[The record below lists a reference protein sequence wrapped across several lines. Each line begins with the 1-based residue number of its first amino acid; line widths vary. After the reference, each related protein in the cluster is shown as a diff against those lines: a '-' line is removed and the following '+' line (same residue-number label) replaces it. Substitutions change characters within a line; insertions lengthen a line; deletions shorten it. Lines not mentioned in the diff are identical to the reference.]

1 MKKRTLRL
9 GRMVA
14 AITLPFVMG
23 ACTSLQLHG
32 TRDVFTWQ
40 PHGLTGPRDV
50 VTMTNERVPSY
61 TKDAFEA
68 KDPTDEG
75 VGKALVDGAG
85 LVISLYEFLEGLH
98 LPIGLSDWGPW
109 SNDCLA
115 GICGVT
121 P

>member
-1 MKKRTLRL
+1 MKKRTLGL
-9 GRMVA
+9 VA

-23 ACTSLQLHG
+23 ACAGWQPHG
-32 TRDVFTWQ
+32 LTGTGWQ
-40 PHGLTGPRDV
+40 PHGLTGPGDV
-50 VTMTNERVPSY
+50 VTMTNERVPNY

>member
-1 MKKRTLRL
+1 MKKRPLRL

-23 ACTSLQLHG
+23 ACTG
-32 TRDVFTWQ
+32 WQ

-50 VTMTNERVPSY
+50 FSMTNERVPNY

-85 LVISLYEFLEGLH
+85 LLISLYEFYEFLEGLD
-98 LPIGLSDWGPW
+98 LGMGPYLSPDQFSGIGF
-109 SNDCLA
+109 
-115 GICGVT
+115 
-121 P
+121 